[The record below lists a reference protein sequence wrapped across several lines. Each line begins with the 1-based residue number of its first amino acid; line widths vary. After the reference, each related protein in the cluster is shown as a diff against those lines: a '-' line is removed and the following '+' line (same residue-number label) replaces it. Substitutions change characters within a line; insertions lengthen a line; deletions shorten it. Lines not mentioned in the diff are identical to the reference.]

1 MLKKKAIVL
10 LSGGLDSTLAVK
22 LVLEQGLEVEAVN
35 FKTIFWTQDQV
46 EGYGAFARRMAKRF
60 GIELRIF
67 EITKK
72 FVEMLKCPKHGY
84 GTNMNPCI
92 DCRIL
97 MLEMAAEY
105 MEEIGASFLVTGEV
119 LGERPMSQ
127 RQDALNLIEKE
138 SDLKGKILRP
148 LYAKLLKPTIAEKEG
163 LIDREKLFDI
173 QGRSRRSQMDLAE
186 AYGIDDY
193 PSPAGGCLLTDPGF
207 SARLRDLFQHNDSSI
222 NDIQLLKY
230 GRHFR
235 LSEECKVIVGRDE
248 RENEGILSLAMSGDL
263 VIKVANF
270 SGPITIV
277 RGKVS
282 DEQIYMAAAMT
293 ARYSKA
299 RGEKTVGVS
308 YRRMPEREAKSISVR
323 PVDAKELK
331 LVRI

>member
-1 MLKKKAIVL
+1 M
-10 LSGGLDSTLAVK
+10 
-22 LVLEQGLEVEAVN
+22 
-35 FKTIFWTQDQV
+35 
-46 EGYGAFARRMAKRF
+46 
-60 GIELRIF
+60 ELRIF

-72 FVEMLKCPKHGY
+72 FMEMLKCPKHGY

-97 MLEMAAEY
+97 MLERAAEY
-105 MEEIGASFLVTGEV
+105 MEEVGASFLVTGEV

-127 RQDALNLIEKE
+127 HQDALNLIEKE
-138 SDLKGKILRP
+138 SGLKGKILRP
-148 LYAKLLKPTIAEKEG
+148 LSAKLLKPTIAEKEG

-193 PSPAGGCLLTDPGF
+193 PTPAGGCLLTDPGF
-207 SARLRDLFQHNDSSI
+207 SVRLRDLFRHGDATV
-222 NDIQLLKY
+222 NDIKLLKY

-235 LSEECKVIVGRDE
+235 FSEECKVIVGRDE

-263 VIKVANF
+263 VLKVANF

-277 RGKVS
+277 RGQVS

-299 RGEKTVGVS
+299 RGEKIVEVS
-308 YRRMPEREAKSISVR
+308 YRRIPEREAKSISIR
-323 PVDAKELK
+323 PADAKELK